1 MSLIVLIVSVIACS
15 NNNNNQN
22 IDSNNSIKNSCASL
36 TEDGHD
42 ACIKK
47 DAIANKTCVWE
58 YDECYEFSLAVENF
72 KNKKAD
78 FTVDINKAL
87 GADHGETPDWKAICQ
102 VNTDA
107 VKADLKQVVNNI
119 KLSFVEH
126 NKVSIVLDCTK
137 INGAKDVTYSFTYE
151 VKPSSD
157 DSLLVRLNSSQV
169 INGKFD
175 DSRNG
180 NLLDFFTKTDW
191 LYSTKN
197 SLFYGI
203 TQLGK
208 LGYNYLTI
216 SLNNENSFVQAFAF
230 ARDTSKGNG
239 YEISNNIGA
248 ISFVFDEISK

>member
-1 MSLIVLIVSVIACS
+1 MKNVSLIILIVSIIAC
-15 NNNNNQN
+15 NNKKN

-36 TEDGHD
+36 TKDGRD

-47 DAIANKTCVWE
+47 NAIANKACVWE

-78 FTVDINKAL
+78 FTVDINKVL

-107 VKADLKQVVNNI
+107 VKADLKQAVNNI
-119 KLSFVEH
+119 KLSFVED

-157 DSLLVRLNSSQV
+157 DSLLLRLNSSQV

-191 LYSTKN
+191 LYSTKKP
-197 SLFYGI
+197 LFYGI

-216 SLNNENSFVQAFAF
+216 SLNNENSFVQAFTF
-230 ARDTSKGNG
+230 ASKGNG